1 MKHYKVIVYDKA
13 TDTFKTIEVFA
24 DNFYEARNTAKDN
37 VMQIIRKSDTRQAK
51 DILNDLVII
60 SVEVLKWAD

>member
-1 MKHYKVIVYDKA
+1 MKHYKIIVYDKIA
-13 TDTFKTIEVFA
+13 YIFKTIEVFA
-24 DNFYEARNTAKDN
+24 NNFYEARNTAKEN

-60 SVEVLKWAD
+60 SVEVLK

>member
-1 MKHYKVIVYDKA
+1 MKYYKIIVYDKIA
-13 TDTFKTIEVFA
+13 DIFKTIEIFA

-60 SVEVLKWAD
+60 SVEVLK

>member
-1 MKHYKVIVYDKA
+1 MKHYKIIVYDKVSNI
-13 TDTFKTIEVFA
+13 FKTIEVFA

-60 SVEVLKWAD
+60 SVEVLK

>member
-1 MKHYKVIVYDKA
+1 MKHYKIIVYDKIV
-13 TDTFKTIEVFA
+13 DIFKTIEVFA
-24 DNFYEARNTAKDN
+24 DNFYEAKNTAKDN

-60 SVEVLKWAD
+60 SVEVLK

>member
-1 MKHYKVIVYDKA
+1 MKHYKIIVYDKA
-13 TDTFKTIEVFA
+13 TDIFKTIEVFA
-24 DNFYEARNTAKDN
+24 NNIYEARNTAKDN

-60 SVEVLKWAD
+60 SVEVLK

>member
-24 DNFYEARNTAKDN
+24 DNFYEARNTAKYN

-60 SVEVLKWAD
+60 SVEVLK

>member
-1 MKHYKVIVYDKA
+1 MKHYKIIVYDRIS
-13 TDTFKTIEVFA
+13 DIFKTIEVFA

-51 DILNDLVII
+51 NILNDLVII
-60 SVEVLKWAD
+60 SVEVLK

>member
-1 MKHYKVIVYDKA
+1 MKHYKIIVYDKA
-13 TDTFKTIEVFA
+13 RDIFKTIEVFA
-24 DNFYEARNTAKDN
+24 NNFYEARNTAKDN

-60 SVEVLKWAD
+60 SVEVLK

>member
-1 MKHYKVIVYDKA
+1 MKHYKIIVYDKIA
-13 TDTFKTIEVFA
+13 DIFKTIEVFA
-24 DNFYEARNTAKDN
+24 DNIYEARNTAKDN

-60 SVEVLKWAD
+60 SVEVLK